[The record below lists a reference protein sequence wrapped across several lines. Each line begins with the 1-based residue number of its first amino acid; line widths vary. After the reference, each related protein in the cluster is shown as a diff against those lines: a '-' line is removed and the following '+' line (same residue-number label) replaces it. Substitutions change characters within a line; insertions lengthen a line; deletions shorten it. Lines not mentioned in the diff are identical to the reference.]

1 MWRSIDNSQPDWL
14 SSKEFKF
21 IVGTDENEF
30 MVHSALLIDQSK
42 PLHAL
47 VTNGMKES
55 LEATVKWPH
64 VDVAT
69 FKKFSEYLYTGD
81 FFSPGFKPIANTSSD
96 RTCDR
101 NTLPEFDDNKI
112 THKAWVRFRT
122 RKRYDFDELPTV
134 YEASRFFIE
143 NTETLSEGFLSIA
156 KLYTFA
162 HYYDIRKLKRFCL
175 AKIHS
180 LMALAPGRE
189 EVCDLL
195 QFCETDSGGRGLK
208 ELVVEYCALNL
219 RWLLASKKFHTI
231 IEEYP
236 KASLGI
242 MKKLSS
248 FCTFYFERISKGE
261 IDFPEEISSDSEA
274 DWYHEGAED

>member
-1 MWRSIDNSQPDWL
+1 M
-14 SSKEFKF
+14 
-21 IVGTDENEF
+21 
-30 MVHSALLIDQSK
+30 
-42 PLHAL
+42 
-47 VTNGMKES
+47 NGMKES

-81 FFSPGFKPIANTSSD
+81 FFAPGFVPIANTSAH
-96 RTCDR
+96 RTCIS
-101 NTLPEFDDNKI
+101 NTLPEFDDNRI

-122 RKRYDFDELPTV
+122 RKRYAFHELPTI
-134 YEASRFFIE
+134 YEASMSLIDYS
-143 NTETLSEGFLSIA
+143 ETLAEGFPSIA
-156 KLYTFA
+156 KLYSFA
-162 HYYDIRKLKRFCL
+162 HYYDIRKLERFCQ

-180 LMALAPGRE
+180 LMALAPCRE

-195 QFCETDSGGRGLK
+195 QFCEIDPGGRGLK

-219 RWLLASKKFHTI
+219 RWLLPSKKFHTL

-242 MKKLSS
+242 MKKLNS
-248 FCTFYFERISKGE
+248 FSTFYFKHISKGDV
-261 IDFPEEISSDSEA
+261 DFPEEVSSDSEA
-274 DWYHEGAED
+274 DWYHEAAEN